1 MKYSLV
7 PASIAALFVLISPLQ
22 ALAGESQAS
31 TSAQF
36 GGETENSRM
45 SNSNSQMENNH
56 AWGLDANNW
65 GNGGANGQEWGSGG
79 NGTRGYGGA
88 STYGGGFGGY
98 GSYSSGSGGSSQQ
111 TQSYNWP
118 TKYQPYS
125 YNPPAQYR
133 SSQAR
138 VGAQAGKATAK
149 KPVTTHPKA
158 KK

>member
-31 TSAQF
+31 TSAQY

-45 SNSNSQMENNH
+45 SNSQSTMENNH
-56 AWGLDANNW
+56 SWGLDANTW
-65 GNGGANGQEWGSGG
+65 GNSGGSTGWGSGG
-79 NGTRGYGGA
+79 NGTRGNGGV
-88 STYGGGFGGY
+88 STYGGY
-98 GSYSSGSGGSSQQ
+98 GGSAGSAQ

-138 VGAQAGKATAK
+138 IGTPAAKTASK

-158 KK
+158 KKH